1 MKKLFF
7 MLTIMLLISCEA
19 ENMQRSPKPNFE
31 FTSKNYSFDETS
43 LEYQM
48 EMALLNNDK
57 DERYKKVE
65 ELLKMGANP
74 NKMTGQFKWVDTNP
88 LWEICGS
95 ERFVQL
101 FVSYGAD
108 VKNRPYVAKAT
119 AGRIAT
125 TKEQYDEW
133 KKEGYAAIKLED
145 TAFKAAKILL
155 ENGADPNLKWIGSE
169 KVLFP
174 ATNWNYKRYFEKH
187 GESPINHAIRYNSIK
202 IVTLLLEYGVRLDEK
217 SLQLAQET
225 TEQAGASEME
235 DLIKEQWA
243 KQK

>member
-1 MKKLFF
+1 M
-7 MLTIMLLISCEA
+7 
-19 ENMQRSPKPNFE
+19 EN
-31 FTSKNYSFDETS
+31 
-43 LEYQM
+43 
-48 EMALLNNDK
+48 
-57 DERYKKVE
+57 
-65 ELLKMGANP
+65 
-74 NKMTGQFKWVDTNP
+74 
-88 LWEICGS
+88 LWQ
-95 ERFVQL
+95 RFVQL

-202 IVTLLLEYGVRLDEK
+202 IVTLLLEYGARLDEK

>member
-7 MLTIMLLISCEA
+7 LLTIMLLMSCEA
-19 ENMQRSPKPNFE
+19 ENMHRSPKPNFE

-48 EMALLNNDK
+48 EMALLTNDK

-88 LWEICGS
+88 LWKICGS

-169 KVLFP
+169 KVLFA

-202 IVTLLLEYGVRLDEK
+202 IVTLLLEYGARLDEK